1 MQRLRSGWENTLF
14 LNPKTAMMP
23 VLFVMLWMYTG
34 TYLIIFLANLQK
46 INPEIIE
53 AARIDGATEWQI
65 LTHVILP
72 AMSGVIVT
80 SCILAIS
87 GSPEEL

>member
-1 MQRLRSGWENTLF
+1 
-14 LNPKTAMMP
+14 MMP

-53 AARIDGATEWQI
+53 AARIDGGRR
-65 LTHVILP
+65 
-72 AMSGVIVT
+72 SGRY
-80 SCILAIS
+80 
-87 GSPEEL
+87 